1 MKKIISLMIAVM
13 LLISCLPAA
22 MAISGGLGASNAT
35 VAPGETVTIAVSVN
49 ASDVNT
55 LEAYYSYDEALTF
68 VSCAQGNVSGLTFNA
83 ETGVAFSSAEAVELN
98 GTLYTLT
105 FVAPQEAGTYAV
117 SIDGYIAD
125 ADENVVYAASGSVT
139 VVAPETEPTETEP
152 TETEPTETEPTETE
166 PTETEPTET
175 EPTETKPEPSTEPE
189 GSDDEPKTGDIT
201 PQIVMAVASVIAVAA
216 AAMFVFKRKAA

>member
-105 FVAPQEAGTYAV
+105 FVAPQKAGTYAV

-152 TETEPTETEPTETE
+152 TETEPTETEPTET
-166 PTETEPTET
+166 
-175 EPTETKPEPSTEPE
+175 KPEPSTEPE

-201 PQIVMAVASVIAVAA
+201 PHIVMSVAAVIAVAA

>member
-35 VAPGETVTIAVSVN
+35 VAPGERVTIAVSVN

-83 ETGVAFSSAEAVELN
+83 DTGVAFSSAEAVELN

-105 FVAPQEAGTYAV
+105 FDAPQEAGTYAV

-139 VVAPETEPTETEP
+139 VVAPETKPSEPEETTVETE
-152 TETEPTETEPTETE
+152 EP
-166 PTETEPTET
+166 
-175 EPTETKPEPSTEPE
+175 TKPEETTVETEEPTKPEETTVETEPE

-201 PQIVMAVASVIAVAA
+201 PHIVMSVAAVIAVAA

>member
-1 MKKIISLMIAVM
+1 MKKIICLMIAVM
-13 LLISCLPAA
+13 MMVSCLPAA
-22 MAISGGLGASNAT
+22 MAISGGLGAANVTAK
-35 VAPGETVTIAVSVN
+35 PGETVTVSVSIN

-55 LEAYYSYDEALTF
+55 VEAYYSYDDALTF

-83 ETGVAFSSAEAVELN
+83 ATGCAFASAEAVELN

-125 ADENVVYAASGSVT
+125 ADENVVYAGSGSVT
-139 VVAPETEPTETEP
+139 VVA
-152 TETEPTETEPTETE
+152 
-166 PTETEPTET
+166 
-175 EPTETKPEPSTEPE
+175 TEPE
-189 GSDDEPKTGDIT
+189 PTVTEPEPTVTEPEPTVTEPSGNTDDEPKTGDIT
-201 PQIVMAVASVIAVAA
+201 PHIMLSVAAVIAVAA